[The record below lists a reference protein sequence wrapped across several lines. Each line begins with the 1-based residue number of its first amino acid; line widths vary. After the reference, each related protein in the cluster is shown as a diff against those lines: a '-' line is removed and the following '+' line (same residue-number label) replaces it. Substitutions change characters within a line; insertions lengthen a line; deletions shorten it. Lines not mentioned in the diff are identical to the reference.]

1 MAAATTAGSFLQID
15 LIPAVPF
22 ETGEANEMDTFAKV
36 ALGPSARPGPNDF
49 TSVLPPYPKVLLGL
63 NREKAMRS

>member
-36 ALGPSARPGPNDF
+36 AWSPAPPG
-49 TSVLPPYPKVLLGL
+49 SK
-63 NREKAMRS
+63 